1 MSSLFNSLQTNLQID
16 VIRHN
21 LKKIR
26 ENEQLKNRKRDL
38 LLRLKH
44 LAELEI
50 TKENVN
56 E

>member
-1 MSSLFNSLQTNLQID
+1 

-21 LKKIR
+21 LKKSKK
-26 ENEQLKNRKRDL
+26 NEQLKNRKRDL

-50 TKENVN
+50 TKEDVN